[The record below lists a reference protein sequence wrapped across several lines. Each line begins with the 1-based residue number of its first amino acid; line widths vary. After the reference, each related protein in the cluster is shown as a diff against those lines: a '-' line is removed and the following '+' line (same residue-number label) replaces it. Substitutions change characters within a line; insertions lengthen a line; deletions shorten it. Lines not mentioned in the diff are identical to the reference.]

1 MASCPGECSAKRE
14 AEALRIT
21 KFRASLCDGLLDDGL
36 DDRHQEAQLL
46 SRRAESR
53 KAREFML
60 ETPNEKLWRSA
71 TSRPAD
77 MSQNPSRPLRPSSS
91 RSNVLAAFKPRPPR
105 DDSRAESC
113 AAPAPADIRVN
124 AQWAVKEHTSRKES
138 PPDRF
143 RRKLG
148 FEGCTWRTAAHTAQA
163 EALRITKFRASL
175 CHGRHD
181 DGLDD
186 GFDDGLDDKHQTLMP
201 SRDRENAGRARVGD
215 THTAEASSHST
226 LPAADNELRR
236 AHGRATKATASE
248 AAKSTRQTRRESRTA
263 RPGRELRRVREQEI
277 AEQPTFALRTAIRN
291 EEPPRTPRRADAD
304 LALEARQLEADFWW
318 VLGRTLLQLVC
329 TYSFLFIILGA
340 LPAVLCVAWMLCGCS
355 RVRELYLKAMLC
367 PRVCAQGA
375 GCSRLTRRRLWG
387 PRQQCSSSVSY

>member
-60 ETPNEKLWRSA
+60 ETPNELWRSA

-91 RSNVLAAFKPRPPR
+91 RSNVLAAFKPPR

-113 AAPAPADIRVN
+113 AAPAPADIGVN

-175 CHGRHD
+175 CDGRHD

-186 GFDDGLDDKHQTLMP
+186 RHQTLMP

-215 THTAEASSHST
+215 THTAEFKSLSHRRSMEVAVAQEAGAREANARSRGSRVAPISRTPFSSSEPSMASESLACPASSFTSSWASSHST
-226 LPAADNELRR
+226 LPATDNELRR

-329 TYSFLFIILGA
+329 TYSFLFIIL
-340 LPAVLCVAWMLCGCS
+340 CITMD
-355 RVRELYLKAMLC
+355 
-367 PRVCAQGA
+367 
-375 GCSRLTRRRLWG
+375 
-387 PRQQCSSSVSY
+387 

>member
-36 DDRHQEAQLL
+36 DDRHQEGAQLL

-71 TSRPAD
+71 TSRPAA

-91 RSNVLAAFKPRPPR
+91 RSNVLAAFKQRPPR

-113 AAPAPADIRVN
+113 AAPAPADIGVN

-175 CHGRHD
+175 CDGRPD

-186 GFDDGLDDKHQTLMP
+186 GLDDRHQTLMP

-215 THTAEASSHST
+215 THTAEFKSLSHRRSMEVAVAQEAGAREANARSRGSRVAPISRAPFSSSESSMASLACPASCFSSSLASSSWASSHST
-226 LPAADNELRR
+226 LPRKATR
-236 AHGRATKATASE
+236 ARKATASE
-248 AAKSTRQTRRESRTA
+248 AAKNTRQTRRESRTA
-263 RPGRELRRVREQEI
+263 RPGRELRRAREQEI
-277 AEQPTFALRTAIRN
+277 AEQPTFALSSVWNDYETESAS
-291 EEPPRTPRRADAD
+291 
-304 LALEARQLEADFWW
+304 LFSVFALS
-318 VLGRTLLQLVC
+318 VIPLQL
-329 TYSFLFIILGA
+329 LFI
-340 LPAVLCVAWMLCGCS
+340 VLVMQIC
-355 RVRELYLKAMLC
+355 
-367 PRVCAQGA
+367 
-375 GCSRLTRRRLWG
+375 
-387 PRQQCSSSVSY
+387 